1 MKGGKQL
8 CGQYGANTQVERPC
22 ISCYCSFDK
31 LDNATITCTP
41 VNGIDMKSKIQKED
55 EAELA
60 KVSQHKITDNAF
72 FGVNTA
78 DWKYGIWGMCPSE
91 ILHQYYEG
99 IVHYT
104 LDFFSQLYFLTL
116 ADKDSIVEYS
126 KQFHF
131 VNINLIELIQKQHIL
146 MASHILRK
154 CEGKRSL
161 LPYFI

>member
-41 VNGIDMKSKIQKED
+41 VNGIEMKSKIQKED

-104 LDFFSQLYFLTL
+104 LDFF
-116 ADKDSIVEYS
+116 
-126 KQFHF
+126 H
-131 VNINLIELIQKQHIL
+131 N
-146 MASHILRK
+146 
-154 CEGKRSL
+154 
-161 LPYFI
+161 FIF